1 MNEILKGNETAKEH
15 QSYPITSGHNLCYA
29 ALTSEEETAM
39 IHEITTQLAAKL
51 ASDGAN
57 SRASMASNPPCHS
70 LAQTLNPGNP
80 SHVSSFYANKYHTAS
95 AATAPPSHHQSDISR
110 NSDGLNLAERPAAN
124 SNSDVENGRPQTTT
138 KERWLLVCLV
148 LGFVMPLAWVVGG
161 WVISGVDKETEKQL
175 VDRARGWKKRA
186 LDLDE
191 DSSSQQSDLNDPQ
204 TDDDVPGNN
213 HNTHSNRNNDAQ
225 ATPLSPSDEPEL
237 DLWAP
242 RINLTASAA
251 NVAFFP
257 AQYRP
262 FTSMP
267 DLFASSPA
275 VVFHRSQVN
284 LNPESSWPVRIS
296 SIHTHQDNL

>member
-29 ALTSEEETAM
+29 ALTGEEETAM

-148 LGFVMPLAWVVGG
+148 LGFVMPLAWVA
-161 WVISGVDKETEKQL
+161 GVDKGTEKQL

>member
-1 MNEILKGNETAKEH
+1 
-15 QSYPITSGHNLCYA
+15 
-29 ALTSEEETAM
+29 
-39 IHEITTQLAAKL
+39 
-51 ASDGAN
+51 
-57 SRASMASNPPCHS
+57 
-70 LAQTLNPGNP
+70 
-80 SHVSSFYANKYHTAS
+80 
-95 AATAPPSHHQSDISR
+95 
-110 NSDGLNLAERPAAN
+110 
-124 SNSDVENGRPQTTT
+124 
-138 KERWLLVCLV
+138 
-148 LGFVMPLAWVVGG
+148 MPLAWVVGG
-161 WVISGVDKETEKQL
+161 WIISGVDKETEKQL

-213 HNTHSNRNNDAQ
+213 HNTHNNRNNDAQ

-237 DLWAP
+237 DVWTP

-267 DLFASSPA
+267 NLFASSPA
-275 VVFHRSQVN
+275 VVTARKSISTPNLLGLYEPQASIPVSENGMLKSNILPVPPTPLRSKIRW
-284 LNPESSWPVRIS
+284 LLLLLLPP
-296 SIHTHQDNL
+296 

>member
-1 MNEILKGNETAKEH
+1 
-15 QSYPITSGHNLCYA
+15 
-29 ALTSEEETAM
+29 
-39 IHEITTQLAAKL
+39 
-51 ASDGAN
+51 
-57 SRASMASNPPCHS
+57 
-70 LAQTLNPGNP
+70 
-80 SHVSSFYANKYHTAS
+80 
-95 AATAPPSHHQSDISR
+95 
-110 NSDGLNLAERPAAN
+110 
-124 SNSDVENGRPQTTT
+124 
-138 KERWLLVCLV
+138 
-148 LGFVMPLAWVVGG
+148 MPLAWVA
-161 WVISGVDKETEKQL
+161 GVDKGTEKQL